1 MVPRGLP
8 GRGRSVTKLTGFGL
22 GLVLLFAIS
31 ASAPVV
37 ATAAPGTPSIVD
49 TDPDSPAK
57 QNDPSVK
64 GTVGGGDPVQIK
76 LFESSDCTGDPA
88 ATGTVAEFAGAG
100 IAVAVPEDAT
110 TVLTAIATDAAG
122 NDSACS
128 SPFAYTEDSTA
139 PAAPQV
145 TDTDPHS
152 PGNSNSPKVK
162 GTVGGGDP
170 IQIKLFESSD
180 CTGDPAATGTVAE
193 FAGAGIAVAVP
204 EDATT
209 VLTAIATDAAGND
222 SACSS
227 PFAYTE
233 DSTAT
238 CDEFVS
244 PTGSDISGNGSIASP
259 YQTPQKLLD
268 SLAPGD
274 TGCFRAGTYSW
285 SENLSVRTA
294 GITLTPYPGEDAT
307 LKGRLR
313 IEETADGATIEHLT
327 LDGRNS
333 ANNLSP
339 LIYAD
344 QVVLRENE
352 ITNYHTGICV
362 TLDSYFSSPPPQG
375 VVIERNRIHDCGA
388 LPSTNKHHGIYV
400 GEARDT
406 VIRDNWIYDNADRG
420 IQLYPD
426 AQRSTITGNVI
437 DGNGEGINFA
447 GSGDLA
453 SDDNIVQGNIISNSN
468 LRWNAEDGTNGPV
481 PDGNVLR
488 DNCIWASNG
497 NAAYNSN
504 GGVQAPSRNFTVSGN
519 LITASGFV
527 NAAAGDFHLQW
538 GSACLAKYTGTMSLP
553 VGPPPPPRTLTVQV
567 DGTGTGTVTGPGIAC
582 PGDCTETYTSGQQ
595 VTLTATPSGGSSLG
609 GWGGACSGT
618 GGSCQLTM
626 NADKQVSASF
636 NPPPPRTLT
645 VQKQGTGTGTV
656 TGPGIACPGDCTETY
671 TSGQQVT
678 LTATPSGGSSLGG
691 WGGACSGTGGSC
703 QLTMDADKQVS
714 ASFNP
719 PPPRTLT
726 VQKQGTGTGSI
737 TGPGIACPGDCTETY
752 TSGQQVTLTATPS
765 GGSSLGG
772 WGGAC
777 SGTGG
782 SCQLTMDADK
792 QVSASFNPPP
802 AHELVHPAPEHRP
815 RLRLAPDRSEL
826 GLGRPRRQPPAAH
839 GSQRAR
845 LHPAVRQGPGDHGGL
860 RDQGP
865 ERRRAQGRD
874 GVLLRE
880 QPTAGTP
887 ELQLDARW
895 GGATRATYTLS
906 TGQAFAW
913 RSLSVSPTN
922 QAAVDDLNL
931 RLTALGGTHTIV
943 TAVYIKLDL
952 S

>member
-8 GRGRSVTKLTGFGL
+8 GRERSVAKLTGVGV

-31 ASAPVV
+31 ASAPAV

-64 GTVGGGDPVQIK
+64 GTVGGGDPIQIK

-88 ATGTVAEFAGAG
+88 PTGTVAEFADAG
-100 IAVAVPEDAT
+100 IAVAVPEDTT

-128 SPFAYTEDSTA
+128 SPFAYTED
-139 PAAPQV
+139 P
-145 TDTDPHS
+145 
-152 PGNSNSPKVK
+152 
-162 GTVGGGDP
+162 
-170 IQIKLFESSD
+170 
-180 CTGDPAATGTVAE
+180 
-193 FAGAGIAVAVP
+193 
-204 EDATT
+204 
-209 VLTAIATDAAGND
+209 
-222 SACSS
+222 
-227 PFAYTE
+227 
-233 DSTAT
+233 TAT
-238 CDEFVS
+238 CDEFAS
-244 PTGSDISGNGSIASP
+244 PTGSDIAGNGSIASP
-259 YQTPQKLLD
+259 YQTPQKLVN
-268 SLAPGD
+268 SLAVGD

-294 GITLTPYPGEDAT
+294 GITLTAYPGEDAT

-352 ITNYHTGICV
+352 ITNYHTAICV
-362 TLDSYFSSPPPQG
+362 ALDSYFSGPPPQG
-375 VVIERNRIHDCGA
+375 VVIERNRIHDCGV
-388 LPSTNKHHGIYV
+388 LPSTNKEHGIYV
-400 GEARDT
+400 AEARDT
-406 VIRDNWIYDNADRG
+406 VIRDNWIYDNAGRG

-453 SDDNIVQGNIISNSN
+453 SDDNIVQGNVISNSN
-468 LRWNAEDGTNGPV
+468 LRWNAEDGTNGPL

-488 DNCIWASNG
+488 DNCVWASNG

-504 GGVQAPSRNFTVSGN
+504 GGIQTPSRNFTVSGN
-519 LITASGFV
+519 LISAPGFV
-527 NAAAGDFHLQW
+527 DAAAGDFHLQW

-553 VGPPPPPRTLTVQV
+553 VGPPPPPTTLTVQAQ
-567 DGTGTGTVTGPGIAC
+567 GTGTGSVTGPGIAC
-582 PGDCTETYTSGQQ
+582 PGDCTETYTNGQQ

-609 GWGGACSGT
+609 AWGGACSGT

-626 NADKQVSASF
+626 SADKQASASF
-636 NPPPPRTLT
+636 NPPPPPPVSYTLRPNIDLASAWRRIGASSAWAALDDNLLQPT
-645 VQKQGTGTGTV
+645 VPNAPDYIQASAKG
-656 TGPGIACPGDCTETY
+656 
-671 TSGQQVT
+671 QVT
-678 LTATPSGGSSLGG
+678 TVGFATKALNGAVPRGATVFYYGSTYGGD
-691 WGGACSGTGGSC
+691 T
-703 QLTMDADKQVS
+703 
-714 ASFNP
+714 
-719 PPPRTLT
+719 R
-726 VQKQGTGTGSI
+726 
-737 TGPGIACPGDCTETY
+737 
-752 TSGQQVTLTATPS
+752 
-765 GGSSLGG
+765 
-772 WGGAC
+772 
-777 SGTGG
+777 
-782 SCQLTMDADK
+782 
-792 QVSASFNPPP
+792 
-802 AHELVHPAPEHRP
+802 
-815 RLRLAPDRSEL
+815 
-826 GLGRPRRQPPAAH
+826 
-839 GSQRAR
+839 
-845 LHPAVRQGPGDHGGL
+845 
-860 RDQGP
+860 
-865 ERRRAQGRD
+865 
-874 GVLLRE
+874 
-880 QPTAGTP
+880 
-887 ELQLDARW
+887 LQLDARW

-943 TAVYIKLDL
+943 TAVYIKLDI
-952 S
+952 